1 MSCSGTDR
9 EQRTADSG
17 TPAEKLLRLKRS
29 LTFMRSKS
37 VENFFQRSQS
47 DAYPP
52 TELFSGALPSSPCLF
67 TRPAPGNSSAVLP
80 SPSISS
86 RPAPFGVQP
95 QAAQTHSFLEH
106 VFRRPTSCSLCKLII
121 AGNSKQGLRCR
132 TCKMGAHL
140 WCVSEVSEKPCQGK
154 SGMFKRNLS
163 TPVLTNDQLYAVKT
177 QESKALL
184 DPVYATLRFGTSLA
198 STSRSSFGSFCES
211 PTQSLDEEDGQQKD
225 EYVSTEGE
233 KLTENQRKVTDVSL
247 SEDINSELDEISKV
261 PKVHPIHTYV
271 ALYKFLPQEQNDLE
285 LHPGDRVMVIDDS
298 NEEWWKGKC
307 GDRVGLFPANFVQ
320 RVRPGERVWKVTQ
333 SVHGNKD
340 LGHLTVKE
348 AQICVGKNE
357 ETDGFLKLS
366 SGKKRGLVPT
376 DSLEEI

>member
-1 MSCSGTDR
+1 KTKQM
-9 EQRTADSG
+9 EK
-17 TPAEKLLRLKRS
+17 EKKHHKMKLLRLKRS

-47 DAYPP
+47 DAYLPK
-52 TELFSGALPSSPCLF
+52 ELLSGVLPSSPRLF
-67 TRPAPGNSSAVLP
+67 TGPAPGNSSAVLP

-86 RPAPFGVQP
+86 RPAPFCVQP
-95 QAAQTHSFLEH
+95 RPAQTHSFLEH

-121 AGNSKQGLRCR
+121 AGKQGMKLFLFLHFCP
-132 TCKMGAHL
+132 L
-140 WCVSEVSEKPCQGK
+140 FSNYCQTWHFLSPFLCLLFK
-154 SGMFKRNLS
+154 ILIYISGMFKRNLS

-177 QESKALL
+177 QESKAQL

-198 STSRSSFGSFCES
+198 NTSRSSFGSFYES
-211 PTQSLDEEDGQQKD
+211 PSQSLDGQQK
-225 EYVSTEGE
+225 EECVSTEGE
-233 KLTENQRKVTDVSL
+233 ELTENQS
-247 SEDINSELDEISKV
+247 
-261 PKVHPIHTYV
+261 KVHPIHTYV

-307 GDRVGLFPANFVQ
+307 GDKVGLFPANFVQ

-340 LGHLTVKE
+340 LGHLAVKE

-357 ETDGFLKLS
+357 ETGGFLKLS

>member
-9 EQRTADSG
+9 ELRTADPG

-52 TELFSGALPSSPCLF
+52 TELFSGALPSSPRLF
-67 TRPAPGNSSAVLP
+67 TGPAPGNSSVVLP

-86 RPAPFGVQP
+86 RPAPFVVQP
-95 QAAQTHSFLEH
+95 RPAQTHSFLEH

-140 WCVSEVSEKPCQGK
+140 WCVSEFTEKPCQGK

-163 TPVLTNDQLYAVKT
+163 TPVLTNGQLYAVKT
-177 QESKALL
+177 QESKAQL
-184 DPVYATLRFGTSLA
+184 DPVYATLRIGTSLA
-198 STSRSSFGSFCES
+198 NTSRSSFGSFCES
-211 PTQSLDEEDGQQKD
+211 PSQSLDEEDGQQKD

-233 KLTENQRKVTDVSL
+233 KLTENQRTGLGVVSRTRELRTKV
-247 SEDINSELDEISKV
+247 ELGVEK
-261 PKVHPIHTYV
+261 TE
-271 ALYKFLPQEQNDLE
+271 AE
-285 LHPGDRVMVIDDS
+285 L
-298 NEEWWKGKC
+298 
-307 GDRVGLFPANFVQ
+307 VGA
-320 RVRPGERVWKVTQ
+320 R
-333 SVHGNKD
+333 
-340 LGHLTVKE
+340 TVK
-348 AQICVGKNE
+348 
-357 ETDGFLKLS
+357 L
-366 SGKKRGLVPT
+366 
-376 DSLEEI
+376 LEGCRNPVEPQDLRTQAYLQVWRSEVEPGG